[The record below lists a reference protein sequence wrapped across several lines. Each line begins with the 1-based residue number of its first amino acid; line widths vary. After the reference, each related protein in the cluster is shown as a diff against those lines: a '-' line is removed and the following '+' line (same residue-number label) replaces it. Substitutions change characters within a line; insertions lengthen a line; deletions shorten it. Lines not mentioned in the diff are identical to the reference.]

1 MLTRGLPL
9 RERQSHRACA
19 KLLCGVHGGVRGQ
32 PFSKPHLALSLSS
45 VSVLPF
51 EGPDY
56 ISGGSSL
63 HQRPLL
69 EGALVAQIQMC
80 HSTLLGGQRDHDCV
94 DGQAGAT

>member
-9 RERQSHRACA
+9 RERQSRRACA

-51 EGPDY
+51 EGSDY
-56 ISGGSSL
+56 ISGGQLSAAETTAWRGFGGTNPDVS
-63 HQRPLL
+63 QDTSWWPERP
-69 EGALVAQIQMC
+69 
-80 HSTLLGGQRDHDCV
+80 
-94 DGQAGAT
+94 